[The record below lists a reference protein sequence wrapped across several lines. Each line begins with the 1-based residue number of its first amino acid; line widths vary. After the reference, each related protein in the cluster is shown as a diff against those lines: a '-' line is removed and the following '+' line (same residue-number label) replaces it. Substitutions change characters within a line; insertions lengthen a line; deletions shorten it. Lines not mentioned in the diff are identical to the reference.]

1 MDIKK
6 PFREVEDKTREAGRE
21 LDGHD
26 VGDDIGNAGDDIR
39 KDVGNAGDDMRRDID
54 RNRNE
59 PADRTEVPRDGAPD

>member
-26 VGDDIGNAGDDIR
+26 ASDDIGNAGDEIR
-39 KDVGNAGDDMRRDID
+39 KDAGNLGDDLRRDV
-54 RNRNE
+54 NRDTE
-59 PADRTEVPRDGAPD
+59 PADRMEVPRDGAPD